1 MLDTRSANR
10 GSDRLPLGLR
20 PWNHLRQDL
29 HPLCRLVPPM
39 APTHLT
45 NSPALPLFP
54 TSPSSCLLL
63 LAQSTLP
70 QSQTQAPDSGAI
82 GPTRL
87 TSQTVFWVLPAA
99 FGTLTPGGEGTV

>member
-20 PWNHLRQDL
+20 PWSHLWYDP
-29 HPLCRLVPPM
+29 HPVCWLVPPG
-39 APTHLT
+39 APMHRA

-54 TSPSSCLLL
+54 TSQSSCLLL
-63 LAQSTLP
+63 LAQSSLP

-82 GPTRL
+82 GPT
-87 TSQTVFWVLPAA
+87 
-99 FGTLTPGGEGTV
+99 